1 MQGNGVILH
10 CHMVAIPPAQIT
22 MECMD
27 CGRQY
32 VGPRPATAPVG
43 AALYVVHCGCK
54 VPIAADEPFYIDGD
68 GERIEQQSA

>member
-1 MQGNGVILH
+1 
-10 CHMVAIPPAQIT
+10 
-22 MECMD
+22 MD

-32 VGPRPATAPVG
+32 VGPRPATAPAG

-68 GERIEQQSA
+68 GERIEQQSS